1 MRVKTECNIIYS
13 QQQNITPI
21 VLNSSNACPRRYLFS
36 SEEKSFIKN
45 NLKSTIHLPV
55 LYLCLFFLHFN
66 MKKSILSESYKF
78 PTICNDK
85 KMGNL

>member
-13 QQQNITPI
+13 QQQNITPT
-21 VLNSSNACPRRYLFS
+21 VLNSSNVCPRRCLFS

-55 LYLCLFFLHFN
+55 LYLYLFFLHFN
-66 MKKSILSESYKF
+66 MKKSILS
-78 PTICNDK
+78 
-85 KMGNL
+85 